1 MLWMMIPVIAVTY
14 PPWAAGTS
22 ETFSAG
28 VFCRSDGKYYE
39 DMDGTKTGNTQ
50 PTWTAGAHRDGSG
63 GDASLWRYSGGGWG
77 IIEITAVNSATSA
90 TGKIVTELPPSV
102 RNTVGKT
109 YKYAFGDWSDVLRYP
124 QFAAFFRGRPVFAGR
139 QKYGPVSLVICRTS
153 AQ

>member
-1 MLWMMIPVIAVTY
+1 MMIPVIAVTY
-14 PPWAAGTS
+14 PPGLLALS

-63 GDASLWRYSGGGWG
+63 GDASLAIFRRWLG

-109 YKYAFGDWSDVLRYP
+109 QIR
-124 QFAAFFRGRPVFAGR
+124 FR
-139 QKYGPVSLVICRTS
+139 
-153 AQ
+153 